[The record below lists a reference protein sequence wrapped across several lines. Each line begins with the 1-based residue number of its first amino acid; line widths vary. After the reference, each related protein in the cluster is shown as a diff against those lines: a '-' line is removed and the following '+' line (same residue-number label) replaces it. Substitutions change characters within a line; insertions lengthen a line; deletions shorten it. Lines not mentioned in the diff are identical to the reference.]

1 MKQKQ
6 RTKRALLASVLSLV
20 ICAAML
26 VGTTFAWFTDSV
38 TSGKNTIIAGNLDVA
53 LYYLDDAD
61 QEIAVDADTSV
72 FDENALWEPGY
83 VQTARLKIANEG
95 TLALEYTFDINIFNE
110 TTGVNVK
117 GETFRL
123 SDYIQFAVIDGNQTF
138 ASRADAIAAA
148 QAAGSAPISQ
158 LSSTKNGVLYPAGVA
173 DPSEEYVTLVV
184 YMPQTVGNEANYRGD
199 VVPTIELGVNL
210 LATQTPYESDSF
222 DDQYD
227 DTAGEVT
234 YTQAGE
240 YTVDLNQTPIY
251 GNGDWGAIQA
261 SGQDVVVNVTGNGVV
276 KAQESA
282 TRYAMAVY
290 AGGGATVNIYGGTY
304 TQEITGP
311 DTQYDMIYADKGGHI
326 NIYNGTFKSHT
337 PKWTLNILDSAYT
350 AGTASITVYG
360 GTFYQYN
367 PAQATTEPGGK
378 PVSLLADGYTVVQNG
393 DWYTVVKEDAYVDS
407 AETLEQAAAEGGTAY
422 LTSDISLN
430 EALTIPEGT
439 EFTLVL
445 NGKTLTGNNPGSCLV
460 NRGTLTING
469 DETSHIY
476 TTDVQAQG
484 RHAIENYGTLTINGG
499 VYGSDQS
506 RGNALRNYGTAVI
519 NGGTFTACDNYVN
532 GGYAY
537 AIANG
542 DDEDYNNATLTI
554 NDAVVYGNM
563 NGAIASDGGK
573 LIVND
578 GTYTLGTGE
587 QTNLFYMIYTSGFG
601 QVEVNGGTFTR
612 NVNNNHGFFNNAG
625 VGGITINDGTFNDLV
640 NDSITVRG
648 TPYTLT
654 VYGGTFGANI
664 TGEYNDYRA

>member
-1 MKQKQ
+1 M
-6 RTKRALLASVLSLV
+6 V
-20 ICAAML
+20 
-26 VGTTFAWFTDSV
+26 
-38 TSGKNTIIAGNLDVA
+38 
-53 LYYLDDAD
+53 Y
-61 QEIAVDADTSV
+61 AVDADTNL

-83 VQTARLKIANEG
+83 VETARLKITNEG

-110 TTGVNVK
+110 TTAVNVN

-148 QAAGSAPISQ
+148 KAAGSSPISQ
-158 LSSTKNGVLYPAGVA
+158 LSAAKNGVLYPAGAA
-173 DPSEEYVTLVV
+173 DPSEAYVTLVV
-184 YMPQTVGNEANYRGD
+184 YMPETVGNEANYRGNTA
-199 VVPTIELGVNL
+199 PTITLGVNL
-210 LATQTPYESDSF
+210 LATQTTYESDSF

-227 DTAGEVT
+227 DAAGEVT
-234 YTQAGE
+234 YTQAGD
-240 YTVDLNQTPIY
+240 YTIDLNQTPIY
-251 GNGDWGAIQA
+251 GNGSWGAIQA
-261 SGQDVVVNVTGNGVV
+261 RGEDVVVNVTGNGIV

-282 TRYAMAVY
+282 DRYAMAVY

-304 TQEITGP
+304 TQEITGA
-311 DTQYDMIYADKGGHI
+311 DSQYDMIYADNGGHI

-393 DWYTVVKEDAYVDS
+393 DWYTVVREGAAVDS
-407 AETLEQAAAEGGTAY
+407 AATLQQAVAEGGTAY
-422 LTSDISLN
+422 LTSDIALN

-469 DETSHIY
+469 DETGHIY

-499 VYGSDQS
+499 VYGSNQS

-542 DDEDYNNATLTI
+542 SSSYDDAALTI
-554 NDAVVYGNM
+554 NYAVVYGNM
-563 NGAIASDGGK
+563 NGLLASDGGK

-587 QTNLFYMIYTSGFG
+587 QTNLFHMVYTSAFG
-601 QVEVNGGTFTR
+601 EVEINGGTFTR
-612 NVNNNHGFFNNAG
+612 NVKNDNAFFQNAG
-625 VGGITINDGTFNDLV
+625 VGGITINNGTFVDLV
-640 NDSITVRG
+640 HDHIRVGGTSYTV
-648 TPYTLT
+648 T
-654 VYGGTFGANI
+654 VYGGSFDSDI
-664 TGEYNDYRA
+664 IGEYNDYRS